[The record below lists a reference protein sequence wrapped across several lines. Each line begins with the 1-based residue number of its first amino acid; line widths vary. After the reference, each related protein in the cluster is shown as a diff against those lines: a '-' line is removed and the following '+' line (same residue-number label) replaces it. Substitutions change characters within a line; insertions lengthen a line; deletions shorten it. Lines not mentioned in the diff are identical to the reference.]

1 MARRSSLQWLR
12 RAARRRS
19 RDDGTKFSV
28 SAAGALGEK
37 LFAVPVVSSKA
48 KTRLGFVLWIPLSGG
63 SPTLSDFYDT
73 DWKASLSG
81 GSHALSN
88 GEHVFDFAMPTFRE
102 YLSYVDDV
110 DVAPIGAVFTVAG
123 SKWDAGKSSGRIKI
137 VYGELVV
144 TGSSP
149 SNLAALKFKYTA
161 KTGLVKGSF
170 KLYYMAGGKIKYDKV
185 TITGVVVDGRFVGS
199 GTVKKLGSFGVAAE

>member
-1 MARRSSLQWLR
+1 M
-12 RAARRRS
+12 
-19 RDDGTKFSV
+19 
-28 SAAGALGEK
+28 
-37 LFAVPVVSSKA
+37 
-48 KTRLGFVLWIPLSGG
+48 
-63 SPTLSDFYDT
+63 
-73 DWKASLSG
+73 
-81 GSHALSN
+81 SN

-110 DVAPIGAVFTVAG
+110 DVAPVGAVFTVAG

-185 TITGVVVDGRFVGS
+185 TITGVVVDGRLVGS